1 MRKFFWIL
9 LLAGSLSVRTG
20 FALPAPST
28 LSQREHRVLAE
39 TPTPSPTPRPQPEIQ
54 PQSPIQPHTHP
65 QRQPQTEPQPQTQP
79 QPQRQIP
86 AQRQVQART
95 TAPTAVVPERRQPPA
110 QRPSTSVVID
120 AGHGGFDRGGIAGQ
134 RVSEKMMN
142 LDVAQRLKAVLQSYG
157 YRVVMTRDT
166 DVFLPLGT
174 RVAIANG
181 YRDAIFVC
189 VHFNA
194 TPRRSANGIETY
206 FYSSQSLSL
215 ASAIH
220 YYVNRVAPTPNRG
233 GRRRGFYVLRNP
245 RIPSVLVE
253 CGFLTNPTEA
263 EYAQSTT
270 YRQQLADAIARGV
283 RERSLVASSSDSNRV
298 AANTATV
305 PLQPFI
311 DQTHYRDPDL
321 VRHRKRS
328 SKSSSSKSASSK
340 RKKPSGSDSDS
351 DSDSGS
357 TRKRASKKS
366 SASDSDSGFASS
378 KKSST
383 KKKKSSSAQ
392 TED

>member
-1 MRKFFWIL
+1 MREYVLKLGL
-9 LLAGSLSVRTG
+9 LFATASFATSAD
-20 FALPAPST
+20 ALPAPSS
-28 LSQREHRVLAE
+28 LKSRDQRAAAPRA
-39 TPTPSPTPRPQPEIQ
+39 TP
-54 PQSPIQPHTHP
+54 
-65 QRQPQTEPQPQTQP
+65 
-79 QPQRQIP
+79 
-86 AQRQVQART
+86 
-95 TAPTAVVPERRQPPA
+95 APVERRVAASEGSRPA
-110 QRPSTSVVID
+110 TTVVID

-134 RVSEKMMN
+134 RVMEKTMN
-142 LDVAQRLKAVLQSYG
+142 LDVAQRLRSVLQSYG
-157 YRVVMTRDT
+157 YRVVMTRDS

-174 RVAIANG
+174 RVAIANQ

-233 GRRRGFYVLRNP
+233 VRRRGFYVLR
-245 RIPSVLVE
+245 RTTVPSVLVE

-263 EYAQSTT
+263 QYAQSVS
-270 YRQQLADAIARGV
+270 YRQQLAEAIARGV
-283 RERSLVASSSDSNRV
+283 RERSLVASSSSSARL

-321 VRHRKRS
+321 VRSKHRHSKTSSRS
-328 SKSSSSKSASSK
+328 TSSK
-340 RKKPSGSDSDS
+340 RKHSSDDSD
-351 DSDSGS
+351 
-357 TRKRASKKS
+357 TAT
-366 SASDSDSGFASS
+366 
-378 KKSST
+378 KSST
-383 KKKKSSSAQ
+383 KKKKSSSAK